1 MVNKYPILGI
11 LLLLPVTI
19 KPSFGSSG
27 SLGDSFSFG
36 YTNPPYRVYSSP
48 AGSTMRC
55 GRKLVSIGDYKND
68 VYAVCGDPESIDT
81 RTVLVGSTFHFPRRT
96 IDIHQYEEVQV
107 EEWVYNFGTKRFR
120 KYLRFENGRL
130 VEIRNLGRSP

>member
-1 MVNKYPILGI
+1 
-11 LLLLPVTI
+11 
-19 KPSFGSSG
+19 
-27 SLGDSFSFG
+27 
-36 YTNPPYRVYSSP
+36 
-48 AGSTMRC
+48 MRC

>member
-1 MVNKYPILGI
+1 MANKYSILRI
-11 LLLLPVTI
+11 LLILLGYSGI
-19 KPSFGSSG
+19 SLSNAG
-27 SLGDSFSFG
+27 SLGDSLSFG
-36 YTNPPYRVYSSP
+36 YTNPPYGVTSSP

-55 GRKLVSIGDYKND
+55 GRKLVAIGDYKND
-68 VYAVCGDPESIDT
+68 VYAICGNPESIDT
-81 RTVLVGSTFHFPRRT
+81 RTKLVGSTFHFPHRT
-96 IDIHQYEEVQV
+96 IDIHEYEEVQV